1 MAACTTYLTGFS
13 TSCGSNLPSIKNLYI
28 GTFESAT
35 FTYTYQ
41 QNGESQDVL
50 DADGNKII
58 EAVSGATLNSGADKW
73 VEFAFRKNSSSMDTE
88 MTVNDNGSHFYT
100 NSATCTFAKI
110 ENSKRLALQSVASGE
125 CSMIIVDSNNQTWL
139 IGAENPV
146 SLTTLSGSTGTAI
159 GDSNQYSVTLSA
171 DEANMPI
178 LIESDQAK
186 TVINTLTGVTPAGA

>member
-1 MAACTTYLTGFS
+1 MACTTYLTGFS
-13 TSCGSNLPSIKNLYI
+13 TSCGSNLPSIKKLYV
-28 GTFESAT
+28 GTFESGT

-41 QNGESQDVL
+41 QNSEAQDVL

-58 EAVSGATLNSGADKW
+58 EAVSGATLKSGADKW
-73 VEFAFRKNSSSMDTE
+73 VEFQFRKNSSSMDTE

-139 IGAENPV
+139 IGSENPV

-171 DEANMPI
+171 DEANMPL
-178 LIESDQAK
+178 LIEADQAQ
-186 TVINTLTGVTPAGA
+186 TIINTLTGVTPAA

>member
-1 MAACTTYLTGFS
+1 MACTTYLTGFS
-13 TSCGSNLPSIKNLYI
+13 TSCGSNLPSIKKLYI
-28 GTFESAT
+28 GTFESST

-41 QNGESQDVL
+41 QNSESQDVL

-58 EAVSGATLNSGADKW
+58 EAVSGATLKSGADKW
-73 VEFAFRKNSSSMDTE
+73 VEFQFRKNSSSMDTE
-88 MTVNDNGSHFYT
+88 MTVNDNGSHYYT

-139 IGAENPV
+139 VGADNPV

-171 DEANMPI
+171 DEPTMPI
-178 LIESDQAK
+178 LIEADQAQ
-186 TVINTLTGVTPAGA
+186 TIINTLTGVTPAGA

>member
-1 MAACTTYLTGFS
+1 MACTTYLTGFS
-13 TSCGSNLPSIKNLYI
+13 TSCGSNLPSIKKLYV
-28 GTFESAT
+28 GTFESST

-41 QNGESQDVL
+41 QNSEAQDVL

-58 EAVSGATLNSGADKW
+58 EAVSGATLKSGADKW
-73 VEFAFRKNSSSMDTE
+73 VEFQFRKNSSSMDTE
-88 MTVNDNGSHFYT
+88 MTVNDNGSHYYT

-139 IGAENPV
+139 IGADNPV

-171 DEANMPI
+171 EEPTMPL
-178 LIESDQAK
+178 LIEADQAQ
-186 TVINTLTGVTPAGA
+186 TIISTLTTASPAA

>member
-1 MAACTTYLTGFS
+1 MACTTYLTGFS
-13 TSCGSNLPSIKNLYI
+13 TSCGSNLPSIKKLYI
-28 GTFESAT
+28 GTFESST

-41 QNGESQDVL
+41 QNGEAQDVL

-73 VEFAFRKNSSSMDTE
+73 VEFQFRKNSSSMDTE
-88 MTVNDNGSHFYT
+88 MTVNDNGSHYYT

-139 IGAENPV
+139 VGADNPV
-146 SLTTLSGSTGTAI
+146 SLTTLTGSTGTAI

-171 DEANMPI
+171 DEANMPL
-178 LIESDQAK
+178 LIEADQAQ
-186 TVINTLTGVTPAGA
+186 TIINTLTGVAAA

>member
-1 MAACTTYLTGFS
+1 MACTTYLTGFS
-13 TSCGSNLPSIKNLYI
+13 TSCGSNLPSIKKLYV
-28 GTFESAT
+28 GTFESST

-41 QNGESQDVL
+41 QNSESQDVL

-58 EAVSGATLNSGADKW
+58 EAVSGATLKSGADKW
-73 VEFAFRKNSSSMDTE
+73 VEFQFRKNSSSMDTE
-88 MTVNDNGSHFYT
+88 MTVNDNGSHYYT

-139 IGAENPV
+139 IGADNPV

-159 GDSNQYSVTLSA
+159 CDSNQYSVTLSA
-171 DEANMPI
+171 EEPTMPL
-178 LIESDQAK
+178 LIESDQAQ
-186 TVINTLTGVTPAGA
+186 TIINTLTGVTPAA

>member
-1 MAACTTYLTGFS
+1 MACTTYLTGFS
-13 TSCGSNLPSIKNLYI
+13 TSCGSNLPSIKKLYV
-28 GTFESAT
+28 GTFESST

-41 QNGESQDVL
+41 QNSESQDVL

-58 EAVSGATLNSGADKW
+58 EAVSGATLKSGADKW
-73 VEFAFRKNSSSMDTE
+73 VEFQFRKNSSSMDTE
-88 MTVNDNGSHFYT
+88 MTVNDNGSHYYT

-139 IGAENPV
+139 VGADNPV

-171 DEANMPI
+171 EEPTMPL
-178 LIESDQAK
+178 LIEADQAQ
-186 TVINTLTGVTPAGA
+186 TIIDTLTGVTPGA

>member
-1 MAACTTYLTGFS
+1 MACTTYLTGFA
-13 TSCGSNLPSIKNLYI
+13 TSCGSNLPSIKKLYV
-28 GTFESAT
+28 GTFESGT

-41 QNGESQDVL
+41 QNSESQDVL

-58 EAVSGATLNSGADKW
+58 EAVSGATLKSGADKW
-73 VEFAFRKNSSSMDTE
+73 VEFQFRKNSSSMDTE
-88 MTVNDNGSHFYT
+88 MTVNDNGSHYYT

-171 DEANMPI
+171 EEPTMPL
-178 LIESDQAK
+178 LIESDQAQ
-186 TVINTLTGVTPAGA
+186 TIINTLLGVTPGA

>member
-1 MAACTTYLTGFS
+1 MACTTYLTGFS
-13 TSCGSNLPSIKNLYI
+13 TSCGSNLPSIKKLYV
-28 GTFESAT
+28 GTFESGT

-41 QNGESQDVL
+41 QNSESQDVL

-58 EAVSGATLNSGADKW
+58 EAVSGATLKSGADKW
-73 VEFAFRKNSSSMDTE
+73 VEFQFRKNSSSMDTE

-139 IGAENPV
+139 IGSENPV
-146 SLTTLSGSTGTAI
+146 SLTTLTGSTGTAI

-171 DEANMPI
+171 DEATMPI
-178 LIESDQAK
+178 LIEADQAQ
-186 TVINTLTGVTPAGA
+186 TIINTLTGVTPAA

>member
-1 MAACTTYLTGFS
+1 MACTTYLTGFS
-13 TSCGSNLPSIKNLYI
+13 TSCGSNLPSIKKLYV
-28 GTFESAT
+28 GTFESGT

-41 QNGESQDVL
+41 QNSESQDVL

-58 EAVSGATLNSGADKW
+58 EAVSGATLKSGADKW
-73 VEFAFRKNSSSMDTE
+73 VEFQFRKNSSSMDTE
-88 MTVNDNGSHFYT
+88 MTVNDNGSHYYT

-125 CSMIIVDSNNQTWL
+125 CTMIIVDSNNQTWL
-139 IGAENPV
+139 IGADNPV

-171 DEANMPI
+171 DEATMPL
-178 LIESDQAK
+178 LIESDQAQ
-186 TVINTLTGVTPAGA
+186 TIINTLTGVTPAA

>member
-1 MAACTTYLTGFS
+1 MACTTYLTGFA
-13 TSCGSNLPSIKNLYI
+13 TSCGSNLPSIKKLYV
-28 GTFESAT
+28 GTFESST

-41 QNGESQDVL
+41 QNSEAQDVL

-58 EAVSGATLNSGADKW
+58 EAVSGATLKSGADKW
-73 VEFAFRKNSSSMDTE
+73 VEFQFRKNSSSMDTE

-171 DEANMPI
+171 DEANMPL
-178 LIESDQAK
+178 LIEADQAQ
-186 TVINTLTGVTPAGA
+186 TIINTLTGVTPAA

>member
-1 MAACTTYLTGFS
+1 MACTTYLTS
-13 TSCGSNLPSIKNLYI
+13 IATSCGSNLPSIKKLYV
-28 GTFESAT
+28 GTFESST

-41 QNGESQDVL
+41 QNSESQDVL

-58 EAVSGATLNSGADKW
+58 EAVSGATLKSGADKW
-73 VEFAFRKNSSSMDTE
+73 VEFQFRKNSSSMDTE
-88 MTVNDNGSHFYT
+88 MTVNDNGSHYYT

-139 IGAENPV
+139 IGSENPV

-171 DEANMPI
+171 EEPTMPL
-178 LIESDQAK
+178 LIEADQAQ
-186 TVINTLTGVTPAGA
+186 TIINTLTGVTPAA

>member
-1 MAACTTYLTGFS
+1 MACTTYLTGFS
-13 TSCGSNLPSIKNLYI
+13 TSCGSNLPSIKKLYI
-28 GTFESAT
+28 GTFESST

-41 QNGESQDVL
+41 QNSESQDVL

-58 EAVSGATLNSGADKW
+58 EAVSGATLKSGADKW
-73 VEFAFRKNSSSMDTE
+73 VEFQFRKNSSSMDTE
-88 MTVNDNGSHFYT
+88 MTVNDNGSHYYT

-139 IGAENPV
+139 VGADNPV

-178 LIESDQAK
+178 LIEADQAQ
-186 TVINTLTGVTPAGA
+186 TVINTLLGVTPGA

>member
-1 MAACTTYLTGFS
+1 MACTTYLTGFS
-13 TSCGSNLPSIKNLYI
+13 TSCGSNLPSIKKLYV
-28 GTFESAT
+28 GTFESST

-41 QNGESQDVL
+41 QNSESQDVL

-58 EAVSGATLNSGADKW
+58 EAVSGATLKSGADKW
-73 VEFAFRKNSSSMDTE
+73 VEFQFRKNSSSMDTE

-110 ENSKRLALQSVASGE
+110 ENSKRLALESVASGE

-171 DEANMPI
+171 DEANMPL
-178 LIESDQAK
+178 LIEADQAQ
-186 TVINTLTGVTPAGA
+186 TIINTLLGVTPGA